1 MQSQT
6 KRYPAAQRITHNV
19 LRTFSGR
26 TTAPVIFT
34 NADAITSGNWPASY
48 GTNYLIANTT
58 VLTNLPS
65 YAQVTFTNQQVQVW
79 PGSAT
84 DPRALLIP
92 GSTNRIAS
100 AWTTTN
106 LQGSSFTIDVNLTD
120 TNTHQVSLYCV
131 DWLGTGTVL
140 ERVEVFDASDTTFL
154 HPLDTRSFQLPAN
167 GVYLTWK
174 LKGHNIFRI
183 TKPDAATGNKV
194 MISGLF
200 IGD

>member
-1 MQSQT
+1 M
-6 KRYPAAQRITHNV
+6 THNV
-19 LRTFSGR
+19 PHTFSDKP
-26 TTAPVIFT
+26 TTPIIFT
-34 NADAITSGNWPASY
+34 NADAVTSGNWPASY

-58 VLTNLPS
+58 ALTNLPS
-65 YAQVTFTNQQVQVW
+65 YAQVTFANQQIQVW
-79 PGSAT
+79 GNPST

-120 TNTHQVSLYCV
+120 TNTHPVSLYCV

-140 ERVEVFDASDTTFL
+140 EKIEVFNSSDTTFS
-154 HPLDTRSFQLPAN
+154 HPLDVRSFQLPPN

-174 LKGHNIFRI
+174 LKGHYVFRI
-183 TKPDAATGNKV
+183 TKPDSATGTKA
-194 MISGLF
+194 MISALF
-200 IGD
+200 IGN